1 LVIGNEYLNFK
12 TETGKVMLMGKPLE
26 GIFWSIA
33 LPGFGQLLNGKVV
46 KGIVFIVLELIINVQ
61 SGFNGIILLSFL
73 GETELALSQTN
84 FQWLMFYPCIYFY
97 AMWDAY
103 RDAGGVRNPFAFFP
117 FVFAAYFVTV
127 GLMYSSKVMLFGK
140 LLGPVWLPMLFTVPG
155 VIIGFLILKIA
166 TKMNEHKK

>member
-1 LVIGNEYLNFK
+1 MVIGNEYLNFK

-26 GIFWSIA
+26 VIFWSIA

-46 KGIVFIVLELIINVQ
+46 KGIVFIALEFIINVQ

-84 FQWLMFYPCIYFY
+84 FQWLMFYPCVYFY

-103 RDAGGVRNPFAFFP
+103 RDAGGVRNPFAFLP

-127 GLMYSSKVMLFGK
+127 GLMYPKSDAIWKTIRSCLVTD
-140 LLGPVWLPMLFTVPG
+140 VVYSTG
-155 VIIGFLILKIA
+155 VIIGFLLLKIA
-166 TKMNEHKK
+166 TKMNAHKK